1 MKKDLGD
8 EDEYTRVPIG
18 FLVEQ
23 CPEGSDNYKCAGIGG
38 FTSEEI
44 LRIIND
50 GQKHFEFG
58 KEHILSF
65 SCPRTLPDFSGLKSI
80 DENAYLLTSDSRMRF
95 QCEKQKQWTVLDA
108 YPYGEINEPDLRA
121 LVNALS
127 KNEGKVVH
135 YFADADDT
143 LLWRARSQGKE
154 TVLNQA
160 PMRLLGKNPQAKNF
174 IITARKPT
182 SSVRRK
188 VDSPLSMKSV
198 ITACEEKGIVF
209 ECVFYTGQSEGEERP
224 PKADVIFEY
233 QESLPQDERDLSPK
247 INTMTWM
254 RFPIILRPR
263 RSQHEKTLYRRTNH

>member
-1 MKKDLGD
+1 MIPTLLIDLNSVIFLRSSKKEVTLHLSRGFTELLDLMKKDLGD

-44 LRIIND
+44 LRIINHE
-50 GQKHFEFG
+50 QKHFEFG
-58 KEHILSF
+58 EEHILSF
-65 SCPRTLPDFSGLKSI
+65 SWPGTLPDFSGLKSI
-80 DENAYLLTSDSRMRF
+80 DENTYFLTSDSRMRF

-108 YPYGEINEPDLRA
+108 YPYGKIYEPDLLA
-121 LVNALS
+121 LDTVLRQ
-127 KNEGKVVH
+127 KKGKAHSFVDV
-135 YFADADDT
+135 DDT
-143 LLWRARSQGKE
+143 LLWRARSQDKE

-182 SSVRRK
+182 SSVGE

-198 ITACEEKGIVF
+198 ITACEKEGIVF
-209 ECVFYTGQSEGEERP
+209 EKVFYTLDFG
-224 PKADVIFEY
+224 
-233 QESLPQDERDLSPK
+233 
-247 INTMTWM
+247 
-254 RFPIILRPR
+254 
-263 RSQHEKTLYRRTNH
+263 